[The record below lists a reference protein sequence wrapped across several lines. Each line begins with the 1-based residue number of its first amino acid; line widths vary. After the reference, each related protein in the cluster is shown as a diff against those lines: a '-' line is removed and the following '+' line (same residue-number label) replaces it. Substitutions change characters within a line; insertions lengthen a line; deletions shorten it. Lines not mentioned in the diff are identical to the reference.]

1 VARVP
6 YLHRAEAGEQSQPL
20 YDRLEAERPTPTA
33 HIFLALANA
42 PEQLDAFLTYANT
55 LRRCELGPRLRELLV
70 LTVGY
75 ATGCDYEVAHH
86 QPHALA
92 AGLTPEQVKAMPD
105 FETAE
110 VFDDFDKAVMRLARA
125 VASRSDVSTEMW
137 NAVADHLTTQQMV
150 QLMMTLSWYISGAL
164 MMAAFEL
171 ELEEGYSMP

>member
-6 YLHRAEAGEQSQPL
+6 YLHRAEAGEQAQPL

-55 LRRCELGPRLRELLV
+55 LRKCELGPRLRELLV

-86 QPHALA
+86 QPHALK
-92 AGLTPEQVKAMPD
+92 AGLTPEQLKAIPE
-105 FETAE
+105 FETAD
-110 VFDDFDKAVMRLARA
+110 VFDDFDKAVVRLAKA
-125 VASRSDVSTEMW
+125 VATGSKVSAEMW
-137 NAVADHLTTQQMV
+137 NAVANHLTTQQMV

-164 MMAAFEL
+164 MMSAFEL